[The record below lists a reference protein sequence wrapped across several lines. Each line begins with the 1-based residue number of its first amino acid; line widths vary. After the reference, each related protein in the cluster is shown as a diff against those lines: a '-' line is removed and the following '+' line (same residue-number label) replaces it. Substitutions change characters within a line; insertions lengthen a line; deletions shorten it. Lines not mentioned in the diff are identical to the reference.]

1 MYFVIGDTWLDSGF
15 AWHAKYVAHN
25 VTPRRQQKQ
34 EMFQWRTYVT
44 ARLAHI
50 GNEVI
55 MCNWW
60 HIASI
65 PKKGYHIL
73 SISGR
78 PLKPRSN
85 IRCNRFAT
93 SPRLTI
99 YTNRRGRNK
108 VPDRSRRGCRDV
120 GDWSGTSVRP
130 NQSQP
135 GFCACTKTW
144 LRLIWSQTG
153 PGLVSDQ
160 SPISHLLVADRSPTN
175 FVRIGAWLSL
185 KLVGDWSAIGR
196 RLVGDRSA
204 TGRRSVGDWSAIGRR
219 LIGVLS
225 ATSLQLV
232 GDLSATCSK
241 LYSIS

>member
-1 MYFVIGDTWLDSGF
+1 MQQILN
-15 AWHAKYVAHN
+15 AKTRS
-25 VTPRRQQKQ
+25 TP
-34 EMFQWRTYVT
+34 WRCSIWNI
-44 ARLAHI
+44 RHLKLNI
-50 GNEVI
+50 
-55 MCNWW
+55 CNTVVFIIEYWC
-60 HIASI
+60 SV
-65 PKKGYHIL
+65 
-73 SISGR
+73 
-78 PLKPRSN
+78 KPQSD

-108 VPDRSRRGCRDV
+108 VPDRSRRGCREV
-120 GDWSGTSVRP
+120 GDWSGTSLRP

-135 GFCACTKTW
+135 GFCACTKDW

-153 PGLVSDQ
+153 PGKVADQ
-160 SPISHLLVADRSPTN
+160 SPISRRLVADRSPTN

-196 RLVGDRSA
+196 RLIGD
-204 TGRRSVGDWSAIGRR
+204 
-219 LIGVLS
+219 LS

-241 LYSIS
+241 MYSIS